1 MSAAQE
7 LIQKLYGLLVRVAS
21 SLQPAFLLCMRVY
34 FGLWPAGIAV
44 NGWGKLHNLG
54 RVTQFF
60 ASLGLPAPGATATF
74 VATFEFVAGILL
86 AIGLLSRVAA
96 LGLVI
101 DMLTAYITSDREALS
116 NFFADPSKFYN
127 ADPFLYLAVA
137 LVILIFGPG
146 MLALDYLI
154 EKKYANRGQASS

>member
-1 MSAAQE
+1 VSGPQE
-7 LIQKLYGLLVRVAS
+7 QIRNLYGLLVRVAS
-21 SLQPAFLLCMRVY
+21 SLQPVLLLCIRVY

-60 ASLGLPAPGATATF
+60 ASLGLPAPGATAAF
-74 VATFEFVAGILL
+74 VSTFEFIAGILL
-86 AIGLLSRVAA
+86 AVGLLSRVAA

-116 NFFADPSKFYN
+116 SFFVDPSKFYN
-127 ADPFLYLAVA
+127 ADPFIYLAVA

-146 MLALDYLI
+146 KIALDYLI
-154 EKKYANRGQASS
+154 EKKYANRSEVNS